1 MDGGAWW
8 AAVHG
13 VATSRTWLSDFTFT
27 FHFHALEEEMAT
39 HSSVLAWRIPGA
51 AGPGGQP
58 STGLHRVRHDWS
70 DLAAAA
76 AVGRWLHIDLHWSL
90 TEWEAMS
97 KEHYY
102 IYPVTQGSFI
112 MDSAVNIRRLDQ
124 NLNHGDF
131 DHVAV
136 PLALWN
142 LRSW

>member
-1 MDGGAWW
+1 
-8 AAVHG
+8 
-13 VATSRTWLSDFTFT
+13 
-27 FHFHALEEEMAT
+27 
-39 HSSVLAWRIPGA
+39 
-51 AGPGGQP
+51 
-58 STGLHRVRHDWS
+58 
-70 DLAAAA
+70 
-76 AVGRWLHIDLHWSL
+76 
-90 TEWEAMS
+90 MS